1 MICKICQSTSN
12 HFDNGIILNKY
23 NINFYKCTNCG
34 FIQTETPFWLEESY
48 SNAITKSDIGLL
60 SRNIHFSNLTSN
72 FISLCLEKP
81 TTFVDFG
88 GGYGIFVRL
97 MRDKGF
103 NFFIFERKCENLFAN
118 QFEAKKGT
126 KFDLLTAW
134 EVFEHLEDPLSTIEE
149 MLSFSSN
156 ILFSTFLLPRNPQ
169 PVDNWW
175 YYGLEHGQ
183 HISFYTK
190 KSIQIISEKLNFKTW
205 YTSKNLQF
213 LGKKDINPLLIKIS
227 VNKNFLWIRKI
238 FGKHHKSLLEQD
250 FDLVKKKYFEN

>member
-12 HFDNGIILNKY
+12 HFDQGIILNKY
-23 NINFYKCTNCG
+23 NINFYKCINCG
-34 FIQTETPFWLEESY
+34 FIQTDPPFWLNESY

-72 FISLCLEKP
+72 FISLCLDN
-81 TTFVDFG
+81 TSNFVDYG

-103 NFFIFERKCENLFAN
+103 NFFILEKKCENLFAY

-126 KFDLLTAW
+126 KYDLVTSW
-134 EVFEHLEDPLSTIEE
+134 EVFEHLEDPLSSIEE
-149 MLSFSSN
+149 MLSFSPN
-156 ILFSTFLLPRNPQ
+156 VLFSTLLLPTIPKPINS
-169 PVDNWW
+169 WW

-190 KSIQIISEKLNFKTW
+190 KSIQVIAEKFNFKS
-205 YTSKNLQF
+205 YYISKNLHF
-213 LGKKDINPLLIKIS
+213 LGNKDINPLMLKIS
-227 VNKNFLWIRKI
+227 LNNKLLWIRKI
-238 FGKHHKSLLEQD
+238 IRKHLKSLIDQD
-250 FDLVKKKYFEN
+250 FKKVTGKQIY